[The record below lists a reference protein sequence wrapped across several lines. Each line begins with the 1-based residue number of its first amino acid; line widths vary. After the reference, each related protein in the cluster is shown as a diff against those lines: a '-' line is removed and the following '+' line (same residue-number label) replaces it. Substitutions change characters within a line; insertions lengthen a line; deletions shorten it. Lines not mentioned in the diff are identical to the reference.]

1 MRQNLAPGTR
11 RGVGRPRDLQV
22 ERPGPPSGGA
32 GVRYLAA
39 GAQLSFSR
47 LRLVCKPPR
56 ESVNV
61 STYALSANRLCESCQ
76 RPRVPTLLRPPALLS
91 AASTPGCG
99 LDVGTAGPIERG
111 LGAEGRQVQA
121 TFWGESRG
129 EAAAES
135 ALCRGPL
142 RGVRGAGLSRL
153 LSVRT
158 VVGLR
163 SESRGRKEKRHRPQ
177 ARVGARSTSRL

>member
-61 STYALSANRLCESCQ
+61 GTYALSANRLCESCQ
-76 RPRVPTLLRPPALLS
+76 RPRVRTLLRPPALLS

-142 RGVRGAGLSRL
+142 RGVRGLDCLICSQ
-153 LSVRT
+153 
-158 VVGLR
+158 
-163 SESRGRKEKRHRPQ
+163 SEQSWVCGARAAAGRKSVTVPRRE
-177 ARVGARSTSRL
+177 